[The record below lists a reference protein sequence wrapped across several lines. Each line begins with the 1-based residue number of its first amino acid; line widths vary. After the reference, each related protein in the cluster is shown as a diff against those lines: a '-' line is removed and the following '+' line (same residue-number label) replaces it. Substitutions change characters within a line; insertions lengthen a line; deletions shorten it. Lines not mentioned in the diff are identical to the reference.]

1 QVIETGKPGNEKSGR
16 AKRPESLR
24 TKFGM
29 VFQSYELFPNKD
41 VLGNITM
48 APMLVQKRK
57 KAEVEREAMELLD
70 RVHLADRAQANPN

>member
-1 QVIETGKPGNEKSGR
+1 
-16 AKRPESLR
+16 
-24 TKFGM
+24 M

-57 KAEVEREAMELLD
+57 KAEVEREAMECSIACISPTA
-70 RVHLADRAQANPN
+70 RRQAA